1 MGEDTETTTSPEP
14 HKRIN
19 WASDLLEIKRN
30 SGDGLLISGNFS
42 LFEEIEN
49 RQKGFINSHF
59 LANSSDSMLEFSG
72 HQLLDSSSRSIAREE
87 GLSLRPYL
95 QFFPASVNQ
104 NGSFSSEIP
113 VLFPVIKEEGHVPSM
128 SQDQNGDQLVLFNH
142 TPLWCERQ
150 ENEFFRQI
158 SGDQVAGKLMEEAA
172 DSDKNQKCIMEA
184 ATKRPR
190 MDAPSSQFSTFKV
203 RKEKLGDRITALQ
216 QLVSP
221 FGKVLSHPYM
231 RLNHGRTPERA
242 RDLEEKGQDLRSR
255 GMCLVPVS
263 TTLSVAKE
271 IRPDF

>member
-87 GLSLRPYL
+87 
-95 QFFPASVNQ
+95 
-104 NGSFSSEIP
+104 
-113 VLFPVIKEEGHVPSM
+113 VIKEEGHVPSM

-221 FGKVLSHPYM
+221 FGKTDTASVLLDTIKYIKFLHDQIAVLSHPYM